1 MFEKFESFSNRL
13 SGLFGWIAIL
23 GLLLVMVMT
32 CVDVIGTKLFLM
44 PFPGALDIVI
54 LSQAIAIAFAAAIT
68 LIEGRHVQVSFF
80 TNMLP
85 RRLKSFVECI
95 MNLVGMGLFVLVVWQ
110 LYELGLYFKKG
121 GEQSM
126 EIGIPLYPFAIAI
139 AVASIP
145 VCLIYVVKAIRS
157 FSRAEK

>member
-1 MFEKFESFSNRL
+1 MLEKFESFSNRL
-13 SGLFGWIAIL
+13 SGLFGWVAIL
-23 GLLLVMVMT
+23 GLLLVMAIT
-32 CVDVIGTKLFLM
+32 CVDIVGTKLFLA

-68 LIEGRHVQVSFF
+68 LIEGRHVQVTFF

-85 RRLKSFVECI
+85 RRLQSLVEFI
-95 MNLVGMGLFVLVVWQ
+95 MNLVGLGLFVVVVWQ

-121 GEQSM
+121 GEESM
-126 EIGIPLYPFAIAI
+126 EIGIPLYPFAITI
-139 AVASIP
+139 AVACIP
-145 VCLIYVVKAIRS
+145 VCLVYVGKAIRS